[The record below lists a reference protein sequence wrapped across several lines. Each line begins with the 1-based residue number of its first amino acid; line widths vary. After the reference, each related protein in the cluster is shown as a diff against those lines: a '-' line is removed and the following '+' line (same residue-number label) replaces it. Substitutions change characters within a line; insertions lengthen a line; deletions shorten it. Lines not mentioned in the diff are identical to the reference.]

1 MKAGT
6 LPARADLMARL
17 ARVARVVAA
26 VVSHHVTQRGNAR
39 RIMLDCDA
47 DRKVYLD
54 LLRDNLESCKVSL
67 LGYCL
72 MSNHSL
78 IAFHLFCLV
87 FTRRAARTTSGWQ
100 ARRTLGSLPSGLQ
113 VNVGA

>member
-17 ARVARVVAA
+17 ARVVAA

-39 RIMLDCDA
+39 RFMLDCDA

-54 LLRDNLESCKVSL
+54 LLRDNLESCGVSL
-67 LGYCL
+67 IGYWL
-72 MSNHSL
+72 MSNHV
-78 IAFHLFCLV
+78 HLV
-87 FTRRAARTTSGWQ
+87 VV
-100 ARRTLGSLPSGLQ
+100 PMI
-113 VNVGA
+113 